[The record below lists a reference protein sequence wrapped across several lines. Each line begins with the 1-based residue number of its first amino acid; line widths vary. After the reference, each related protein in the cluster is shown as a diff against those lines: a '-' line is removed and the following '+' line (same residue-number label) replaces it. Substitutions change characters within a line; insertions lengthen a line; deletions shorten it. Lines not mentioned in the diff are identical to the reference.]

1 MGIIQKD
8 AIRTAF
14 LSYLGIGIGTFNRA
28 VLFVLCLTTEQ
39 IGLVNLVV
47 SLGLLFAQMANLGS
61 VSSILKF
68 FPYFKNS
75 NEKHHGFIL
84 FMSLFAL
91 VGITLC
97 LFAFFVFKVD
107 IQNMYIEKSPL
118 FVKYYNWVLPVG
130 IAFVFFQFFDA
141 YLRSLNKNIISV
153 FVFEV
158 LLRLLILLL
167 LLFVYFEKLSFE
179 QFVVYNCLVYF
190 IPTLILVFYLLKIGE
205 LNLSHN
211 RIKISSKYKKIIFQY
226 SSYNYL
232 NNIGVM
238 LITTLDVMMI
248 SKMIGLSATGVYST
262 VFFLVLAITV
272 PYKAI
277 LKVSTP
283 FVANQWRLRKM
294 DEMQELYQKVS
305 SVSLIFGFFSFLI
318 IWLNVDFLF
327 SILGKE
333 FKEGI
338 WVFLFLMIGRL
349 TDMFC
354 GINGLIFVT
363 SKKYKYGIYFTAFM
377 ILAVYFLN
385 LIFIPNWGISG
396 AAISTS
402 IAVIGFNFGRVIFIQ
417 KVYKIH
423 PFSIVQ
429 FKLLLLASITFFI
442 GKLTSYLIENK
453 IILLLAESLIVIAL
467 FLLPIFL
474 FKVETESVKYVNKVF
489 SFAKQKL
496 LNREH

>member
-1 MGIIQKD
+1 
-8 AIRTAF
+8 
-14 LSYLGIGIGTFNRA
+14 
-28 VLFVLCLTTEQ
+28 
-39 IGLVNLVV
+39 
-47 SLGLLFAQMANLGS
+47 
-61 VSSILKF
+61 
-68 FPYFKNS
+68 
-75 NEKHHGFIL
+75 
-84 FMSLFAL
+84 
-91 VGITLC
+91 
-97 LFAFFVFKVD
+97 
-107 IQNMYIEKSPL
+107 
-118 FVKYYNWVLPVG
+118 
-130 IAFVFFQFFDA
+130 
-141 YLRSLNKNIISV
+141 
-153 FVFEV
+153 
-158 LLRLLILLL
+158 
-167 LLFVYFEKLSFE
+167 
-179 QFVVYNCLVYF
+179 
-190 IPTLILVFYLLKIGE
+190 
-205 LNLSHN
+205 
-211 RIKISSKYKKIIFQY
+211 
-226 SSYNYL
+226 
-232 NNIGVM
+232 M